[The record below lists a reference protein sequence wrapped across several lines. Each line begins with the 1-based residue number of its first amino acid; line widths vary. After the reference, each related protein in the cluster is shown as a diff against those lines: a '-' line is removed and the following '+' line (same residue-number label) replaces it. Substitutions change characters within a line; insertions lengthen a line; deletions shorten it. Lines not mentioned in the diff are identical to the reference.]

1 MTNMREKYDARMAL
15 KIAREK
21 GIELRVVRGK
31 LMFRAPSGTDDM
43 VDSIKNNRDEIKRE
57 MLKEKYHMVFGIV
70 GCPEE
75 SNYLCKLVEERG
87 YALTWCD
94 ELHDAVAFHRDDID
108 TSVIPDDFVPYSMSE
123 LSIICRE
130 ELERLRTVH
139 HAKKIG
145 GTGAEITTLVK
156 SLI

>member
-1 MTNMREKYDARMAL
+1 MNVKELL
-15 KIAREK
+15 KRAREFGCEFQLVNGNLK
-21 GIELRVVRGK
+21 
-31 LMFRAPSGTDDM
+31 MRAPSGGDI
-43 VDSIKNNRDEIKRE
+43 IKADLHEHRSEIRHE
-57 MLKEKYHMVFGIV
+57 IFKEQYDLVFGIV